1 MNTYTFENKE
11 CYEIDELYL
20 KEGLLDTLVDA
31 VYVLLLEN
39 SSRSESVYR
48 QLNEYKLCRNVF
60 VFVNKGYK
68 KCQKAMCQQ
77 KPAYDLMDANAQVMH
92 HSQEKGY
99 NNILI
104 LEDDFLL
111 DERIRDPVI
120 LQEIGEF
127 VNTRDFNVYN
137 LGVIG
142 LPIDPWATHM
152 RMFATGIT
160 HAVIY
165 SPQGKQRV
173 LDEYQKD
180 PCLTSPWIS
189 RLFVDFRGHDLWY
202 NRFLDK
208 QYSYKIPVCYQIFP
222 DTENKKEWQTSIGN
236 FWLSLLKLTKQP
248 KPGWDNLYIIFKLLS
263 YVLYFVIVF
272 SLYNL
277 CKKM

>member
-1 MNTYTFENKE
+1 MDPKTLSNHN
-11 CYEIDELYL
+11 CYKIDELHL
-20 KEGLLDTLVDA
+20 DKGLLDTLVDA

-39 SSRSESVYR
+39 SPRSESVYR

-60 VFVNKGYK
+60 VFN
-68 KCQKAMCQQ
+68 
-77 KPAYDLMDANAQVMH
+77 N
-92 HSQEKGY
+92 KGY

-120 LQEIGEF
+120 LKEISEF

-152 RMFATGIT
+152 RMFATGVA

-173 LDEYQKD
+173 LDEYKKD
-180 PCLTSPWIS
+180 PCMTSPWIS
-189 RLFVDFRGHDLWY
+189 TLFMDFRGHDLWY
-202 NRFLDK
+202 NRFLEK
-208 QYSYKIPVCYQIFP
+208 QYSYKIPICYQIFP

-248 KPGWDNLYIIFKLLS
+248 KPGWDNLYMIFKLLS